1 MSETAVNG
9 VEPIIFLD
17 DVHVTFRT
25 RTGSILHPNLVHAV
39 QGVTIKLMPGQTIG
53 IVGESGCGK
62 STTANVMCGLQA
74 PTSGKVYFKGKDV
87 TKRTAED
94 RRHMGR
100 VISVVFQNPATALN
114 PRMVVREQLL
124 DPMRVHNLGTEAE
137 QEKRVKELLELTG
150 LPSSAAEVLPGQLS
164 GGQRQRVAIARALS
178 LNPDAIIADE
188 PTSALDVS
196 VRAQILNLL
205 TDLKKELGLAMVFI
219 SHDIQTVRYISD
231 DIIVMNGG
239 KIVEQ
244 GEAKQ
249 VFQHPQDPYTKML
262 LGAAPALPHP
272 KRGLYP
278 RFPTRGRGFFA
289 GRTSV
294 AISKGWVHEPCQVL
308 RSYNSNLVNIEALC
322 PVHRISISFGRPAW
336 PRPTPSSSTTRLRR
350 LRLRIPRPV
359 GFSTSGIPAC
369 VALACM
375 PSTLNPSRTS
385 PCHWCFSSMGIRV
398 QAAAGLSRRRLRA
411 WAWRS
416 LLSIVLAK
424 EAPPRTLVDLR
435 ARRSRAISS
444 PVSTATRPTSTMS
457 AYIRIF
463 AFCAVSFA
471 SSRASIL
478 PACL

>member
-114 PRMVVREQLL
+114 PAWSFASNCSTPCASTTWVPRPSRRSASKSSWSS
-124 DPMRVHNLGTEAE
+124 P
-137 QEKRVKELLELTG
+137 G

-262 LGAAPALPHP
+262 LGAAPSLLHPRPRRIASLSLPCA
-272 KRGLYP
+272 
-278 RFPTRGRGFFA
+278 RFPCRAHLRCDFERLGSRAMPSAQELQHQFGEYRGAMPRPSDFDLFWKDRMAEADAVGLDYA
-289 GRTSV
+289 IDTASV
-294 AISKGWVHEPCQVL
+294 TDARDLPTFRPLVYRHVWRSPACQV
-308 RSYNSNLVNIEALC
+308 
-322 PVHRISISFGRPAW
+322 P
-336 PRPTPSSSTTRLRR
+336 
-350 LRLRIPRPV
+350 
-359 GFSTSGIPAC
+359 
-369 VALACM
+369 
-375 PSTLNPSRTS
+375 
-385 PCHWCFSSMGIRV
+385 
-398 QAAAGLSRRRLRA
+398 
-411 WAWRS
+411 
-416 LLSIVLAK
+416 
-424 EAPPRTLVDLR
+424 
-435 ARRSRAISS
+435 
-444 PVSTATRPTSTMS
+444 
-457 AYIRIF
+457 
-463 AFCAVSFA
+463 
-471 SSRASIL
+471 
-478 PACL
+478 